1 MKEQIRAGR
10 QIFIVY
16 PLIKESET
24 MDFKNLNE
32 GYMNIIEEFKAP
44 EYVTAVVHGQQKNE
58 NKAYDMELF
67 ASGRANILVSTS
79 VIEVGVDVPNA
90 SVMMIE
96 SAERFG
102 LSQLHQLR
110 GRVGRGT
117 DSSYCILM
125 TGHKLTKE
133 SKQRIDLMCSTQ
145 DGFEL
150 AEADLRMR
158 GPGDIEG
165 TMQSGLPVDL
175 KISNLAKDSQILE
188 DARNVAS
195 RILEEDPL
203 LEQPR
208 NSVLLEGLSRLK
220 REVKDY
226 SQIS

>member
-1 MKEQIRAGR
+1 
-10 QIFIVY
+10 
-16 PLIKESET
+16 
-24 MDFKNLNE
+24 
-32 GYMNIIEEFKAP
+32 
-44 EYVTAVVHGQQKNE
+44 
-58 NKAYDMELF
+58 
-67 ASGRANILVSTS
+67 
-79 VIEVGVDVPNA
+79 
-90 SVMMIE
+90 
-96 SAERFG
+96 
-102 LSQLHQLR
+102 
-110 GRVGRGT
+110 
-117 DSSYCILM
+117 M

-158 GPGDIEG
+158 GPGDMEG

-188 DARNVAS
+188 DARNVAE

-203 LEQPR
+203 LEQSK
-208 NSVLLEGLSRLK
+208 NLILLEGLSRLK

>member
-1 MKEQIRAGR
+1 
-10 QIFIVY
+10 
-16 PLIKESET
+16 
-24 MDFKNLNE
+24 
-32 GYMNIIEEFKAP
+32 
-44 EYVTAVVHGQQKNE
+44 
-58 NKAYDMELF
+58 
-67 ASGRANILVSTS
+67 
-79 VIEVGVDVPNA
+79 
-90 SVMMIE
+90 MMIE

>member
-1 MKEQIRAGR
+1 
-10 QIFIVY
+10 
-16 PLIKESET
+16 
-24 MDFKNLNE
+24 
-32 GYMNIIEEFKAP
+32 
-44 EYVTAVVHGQQKNE
+44 
-58 NKAYDMELF
+58 
-67 ASGRANILVSTS
+67 
-79 VIEVGVDVPNA
+79 
-90 SVMMIE
+90 
-96 SAERFG
+96 
-102 LSQLHQLR
+102 
-110 GRVGRGT
+110 
-117 DSSYCILM
+117 M